1 MPFTTQF
8 KSFDGTYCWCNCMEA
23 VDRFACYGVKYCP
36 FEIGLL
42 QRKRR
47 GHGRPGRVDTG
58 LLARGLPI
66 GAMEHA
72 KAHRRCLRLCE
83 PTDRRDALCS
93 SPQVQ
98 KQAAFGITHWHRVS
112 GWRPSSSHRHR
123 PCRHTK
129 GRSRS
134 WRGHGRGSAHHRN
147 HFCAGCAE
155 RAACRYRLRR

>member
-1 MPFTTQF
+1 MPPALRAYGSARRAVLLSSSPKASCFWC
-8 KSFDGTYCWCNCMEA
+8 KSIVPLKLD
-23 VDRFACYGVKYCP
+23 FAAQKKGAWP
-36 FEIGLL
+36 S
-42 QRKRR
+42 
-47 GHGRPGRVDTG
+47 RPCGDWST
-58 LLARGLPI
+58 LARGLPI
-66 GAMEHA
+66 GAMDQA

-83 PTDRRDALCS
+83 PMDRRDALCS

-123 PCRHTK
+123 PYRHTK